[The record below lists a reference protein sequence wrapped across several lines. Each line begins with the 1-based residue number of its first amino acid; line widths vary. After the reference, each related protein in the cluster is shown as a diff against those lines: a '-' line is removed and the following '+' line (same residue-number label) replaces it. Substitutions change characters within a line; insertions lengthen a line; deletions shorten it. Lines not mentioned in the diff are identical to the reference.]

1 MAPAR
6 PIRDLSC
13 DESFRSAAGKTIWT
27 RFEEMMSFRDAALRG
42 KDIEGVHDMR
52 VATRR
57 LRAALELFRDA
68 FPRRRLAPMLEDV
81 KGLADALGAV
91 RDLDVMIDRLSA
103 DRRGRPAS
111 QRLVLDE
118 FIADMRGERQRA
130 RRELKALLDDLDRR
144 DFSRRFLAV
153 VAQETM

>member
-13 DESFRSAAGKTIWT
+13 DEPFRRAAGKVIWT
-27 RFEEMMSFRDAALRG
+27 RFEEMMSLRAAALDSKER
-42 KDIEGVHDMR
+42 EGVHDMR

-68 FPRRRLAPMLEDV
+68 FPANRFRPMLAEV
-81 KGLADALGAV
+81 KEMADALGKV
-91 RDLDVMIDRLSA
+91 RDLEVMVQRLEA
-103 DRRGRPAS
+103 DRTGRPLS
-111 QRLVLDE
+111 QRLALDE
-118 FIADMRGERQRA
+118 LLGQLRTEHRAA
-130 RRELKALLDDLDRR
+130 RRELKRFLESPAQQDL
-144 DFSRRFLAV
+144 SRRFLAV